1 MSRPSTHSIGGQMT
15 SNAAV
20 AVIGIA
26 FELPGCA
33 DWDTLTGVLAAGR
46 DTMRPLPADR
56 AERTGLVTSEA
67 DREGGWVDDV
77 TQFDHRYFGLSRAEA
92 ELIDPRQRRMLQLA
106 VAAIGDAGYAPGE
119 FAGTNAAV
127 LVGGYGG
134 PHPSL
139 ADLLPPEVRATGAAA
154 TGSLHAYAAGRIAY
168 HLDLRGPAQVLDT
181 SCSSFLTALHEAR
194 WKLARGESD
203 LALVGGYELV
213 LGELPRRAAGADGLG
228 VLSASDRCRP
238 FDHSADG
245 TAYGEGGGFVVLK
258 RLDAALADGDTV
270 HAVLRG
276 SAVNQDARRS
286 AGLTVPSPAAQA
298 EVVTAALR
306 DAGRTPAEIGYV
318 EAHGTGTKIGD
329 PIEIEGLA
337 AAFAPYGRGTPV
349 VSSVKGSFGH
359 LGCMAGF
366 AGLVRILAQFRAG
379 EIFPTAHFEAPNPL
393 LPEAP
398 VRIAAH
404 REPWPNAGAPRRAG
418 ISGFGLSGTNVHVIV
433 EEGPAPASQSIEA
446 ADEQLVVLSART
458 ADGLRQAAGAL
469 RDRIAEDVPGFDLA
483 AAAEVL
489 GTGREHFGYRS
500 AWVTSDVKDLMDQL
514 AASWPVHRTEN
525 GHRARPV
532 VVALGEP
539 PDVPARRL
547 RAGAAEF
554 AGFAEAVAEAAAV
567 VPEAEWTAAQRG
579 LVWLL
584 GAHRVLTGA
593 GVRPA
598 LVLAHGIGAAAARV
612 LRGAQSTADALVA
625 SPAAASPDRAAIE
638 QALAGLD
645 DPCVLDLAPGSALSE
660 ALPGPAAANGLLDAV
675 RALYLAGHD
684 LDWRG
689 LRGRRPRR
697 RLRLPLAPL
706 AEEHCWPALAPPE
719 KALSAEA
726 SPTATQPE
734 DDDVA
739 AVVLGFAR
747 EVLKEPQL
755 GLDDDFFDV
764 GGNSLNGTQLVA
776 RINER
781 FGTDVEVL
789 DLFDHGDLASFAT
802 AVAEQAAMSAP
813 ELSAAPAAPVVERS
827 PLSGEQLAIWAGYRL
842 EPEAATYHLPA
853 AFLLAADA
861 DLPALSTLLT
871 GLAARHPMVRAFL
884 EDGRDGTPEQ
894 VIAPTQ
900 PVRPVVTE
908 LDLTAFAEHE
918 PEARQALLR
927 GLRSLVAAPLSPY
940 TESGRYEVVRARFAD
955 RTRDV
960 LLLTFHHVFVD
971 GWSWRLLFDDLG
983 GARTAPDRHYF
994 AHVAAQRSTLDGP
1007 EGTDLTRFWQDY
1019 LAGSR
1024 YVPLPADAS
1033 ATGTGHDEVA
1043 FGLTPE
1049 LAAGLRELSRRSRR
1063 TPNMVLLAAWA
1074 VLLWRLTG
1082 DADVCVAVPA
1092 AGRRPEDE
1100 PVVGNYATTLVVRVR
1115 VRPEEPFSALVDAV
1129 RTASLRAVGHQG
1141 LPTDR
1146 LRRIARPGS
1155 ADPLAATM
1163 FSLSTDVE
1171 PLTRLGADGPGVELL
1186 DVGQGGQA
1194 FPVGLVL
1201 LEYGDELRGRL
1212 QYDTGSFEAATAGE
1226 WLDDYL
1232 GLLGRVVAEDA
1243 GFLIG
1248 SVAGKAVTRTA
1259 PQPVAGRPG
1268 HVPPRTQM
1276 EERLAALWGER
1287 FGPGRLGVLDDFLE
1301 AGGDSM
1307 TAIALASA
1315 AAAAGLSLRP
1325 KHILD
1330 HRTIEAIARVTTELA
1345 PEPAAEHVSEEDGT
1359 DVGASPA
1366 QLEFLAREVPRPDY
1380 WNHGVGYALRRPVGT
1395 GELDRALKALAERH
1409 PVLRARLR
1417 PAGDGWV
1424 QTVAPEPP
1432 PLTEFDLRDVPAD
1445 RWAAAVDDL
1454 ATGLHETLSLADG
1467 PVCRAGVFRRGAVDG
1482 PDDLVLA
1489 VHHAM
1494 VDLYSWNVLTEELAA
1509 LLDGRPLPPPG
1520 PDFPAWTRRL
1530 ARAIREEPDRLA
1542 VGYWLDR
1549 SWSAQLSPLPPGG
1562 FGVEGATRELD
1573 RDYPLAA
1580 VTAGATRYE
1589 QLLAGLGTA
1598 LQHWLGVRGG
1608 EVAIQLVGHGRE
1620 DLFADVDLGR
1630 TVGYFNA
1637 THPFALSLPGR
1648 RTAEAH
1654 TAAVAAELRSVP
1666 RSGFDFEPAL
1676 RLHPDPQVRGRLAAI
1691 PAPALLFSFWG
1702 APAFLAT
1709 GRNDPAATL
1718 GDVRTDLVGRDRP
1731 HDMPRTCGLEVYPSV
1746 AGDRLRVRWR
1756 YSGDLLAEDSVR
1768 QLAEHFGAALE
1779 RLSPSEE
1786 NDEGVENP

>member
-1 MSRPSTHSIGGQMT
+1 MT

-20 AVIGIA
+20 AVIGVA

-33 DWDTLTGVLAAGR
+33 DWDTLTEVLAAGHDR
-46 DTMRPLPADR
+46 MRPMPARR
-56 AERTGLVTSEA
+56 AERTGVTTSEA

-77 TQFDHRYFGLSRAEA
+77 TEFDHRYFGLSRAEA

-106 VAAIGDAGYAPGE
+106 VAAVGDAGYAPGE
-119 FAGTNAAV
+119 LAGTNAAV

-139 ADLLPPEVRATGAAA
+139 ADLLPPEVRATGPAA

-238 FDHSADG
+238 FDRAADG

-258 RLDAALADGDTV
+258 RLDAAVADGDTV

-286 AGLTVPSPAAQA
+286 TGLTVPSPAAQA

-306 DAGRTPAEIGYV
+306 DAARTPVEIGYV

-393 LPEAP
+393 LPAAP

-404 REPWPNAGAPRRAG
+404 REPWPNADGPRCAG

-433 EEGPAPASQSIEA
+433 EEGPAPASPPIEV

-489 GTGREHFGYRS
+489 GTGREHFAYRA
-500 AWVTSDVKDLMDQL
+500 AWVTSDGKDLLDQL
-514 AASWPVHRTEN
+514 AASWPVHQAEN
-525 GHRARPV
+525 GPGARPV
-532 VVALGEP
+532 VVVLGAP
-539 PDVPARRL
+539 PDVPGRRL
-547 RAGAAEF
+547 RAAAAEF
-554 AGFAEAVAEAAAV
+554 AGFAEVVTEAASA
-567 VPEAEWTAAQRG
+567 VPEAEWTPAQRG

-625 SPAAASPDRAAIE
+625 DPATPASPDPVALER
-638 QALAGLD
+638 ALAGFD
-645 DPCVLDLAPGSALSE
+645 DPCVLDLAPGGALSD
-660 ALPGPAAANGLLDAV
+660 ALPRPATAYGLLDAV
-675 RALYLAGHD
+675 RVLYLAGHD

-697 RLRLPLAPL
+697 RLRLPVAPL
-706 AEEHCWPALAPPE
+706 AEEHCWPALAPPAPPE

-726 SPTATQPE
+726 PPTAGAPE
-734 DDDVA
+734 DGDVA
-739 AVVLGFAR
+739 TVVLGFAR
-747 EVLKEPQL
+747 EVLKEPGL
-755 GLDDDFFDV
+755 GLGDDFFDV

-789 DLFDHGDLASFAT
+789 DLFDHGDIASFAA
-802 AVAEQAAMSAP
+802 AVAEQAAVSAP
-813 ELSAAPAAPVVERS
+813 ERPAAPVAPTAPAAERS

-861 DLPALSTLLT
+861 DLSALSTLLT

-894 VIAPTQ
+894 VIAPAG

-908 LDLTAFAEHE
+908 LDLTAFAERE
-918 PEARQALLR
+918 PEGRQALLR
-927 GLRSLVAAPLSPY
+927 GVRGLVAAPLSPY
-940 TESGRYEVVRARFAD
+940 GEPGRYEVVRARFAD

-960 LLLTFHHVFVD
+960 LLLTFHHLFVD

-983 GARTAPDRHYF
+983 GARTASARHYF
-994 AHVAAQRSTLDGP
+994 AHVTDQRSTLDSP
-1007 EGTDLTRFWQDY
+1007 EGTELTRFWRDY

-1024 YVPLPADAS
+1024 YVPLPADTSAGS
-1033 ATGTGHDEVA
+1033 ATGTGHDEVT
-1043 FGLTPE
+1043 FGLAPD
-1049 LAAGLRELSRRSRR
+1049 LATGLRELSRRSRR

-1082 DADVCVAVPA
+1082 DPDVCVAVPA

-1100 PVVGNYATTLVVRVR
+1100 PVVGNYATTVVVRVR
-1115 VRPEEPFSALVDAV
+1115 VEPDEPFGTLVDAV
-1129 RTASLRAVGHQG
+1129 RTASLRAVEHQG

-1163 FSLSTDVE
+1163 FSLSTGVE
-1171 PLTRLGADGPGVELL
+1171 PLTRLGADGPAVELL

-1201 LEYGDELRGRL
+1201 LEYGGELRGRL

-1226 WLDDYL
+1226 WLDSYL

-1243 GFLIG
+1243 GFRVG
-1248 SVAGKAVTRTA
+1248 SVTGKAVTRTA
-1259 PQPVAGRPG
+1259 PQPVVPRPG
-1268 HVPPRTQM
+1268 HVAPRTPM

-1330 HRTIEAIARVTTELA
+1330 HRTIEAIARVTTELE
-1345 PEPAAEHVSEEDGT
+1345 PEPARDGAGEVDNT

-1380 WNHGVGYALRRPVGT
+1380 WNHGVGYALRRPVGRD
-1395 GELDRALKALAERH
+1395 ELDRALRVLAERH

-1432 PLTEFDLRDVPAD
+1432 PSTEFDLREVTPA

-1454 ATGLHETLSLADG
+1454 ATGLHETLSLAEG
-1467 PVCRAGVFRRGAVDG
+1467 PVCRAGVFRRSGGDG

-1489 VHHAM
+1489 VHHAV

-1520 PDFPAWTRRL
+1520 PDFLSWTRRL
-1530 ARAIREEPDRLA
+1530 ARTIREEPDRLD

-1549 SWSAQLSPLPPGG
+1549 SWSAQLHPLPPGG
-1562 FGVEGATRELD
+1562 FGVEAATRELD
-1573 RDYPLAA
+1573 TGYPLAA

-1620 DLFADVDLGR
+1620 DLSGDVDLGR

-1637 THPFALSLPGR
+1637 THPFALGLPGR

-1666 RSGFDFEPAL
+1666 RRGFDFEPAL
-1676 RLHPDPQVRGRLAAI
+1676 RLHPDPLIRGRLAAI

-1702 APAFLAT
+1702 APAFLGT
-1709 GRNDPAATL
+1709 GRDDPAGTL

-1731 HDMPRTCGLEVYPSV
+1731 HDLPRTCGLEVYPSV
-1746 AGDRLRVRWR
+1746 AGNRLRVRWR
-1756 YSGDLLAEDSVR
+1756 YSGDLLTEDSVR
-1768 QLAEHFGAALE
+1768 QLAEYFGAALE

-1786 NDEGVENP
+1786 NDEGADTP

>member
-1 MSRPSTHSIGGQMT
+1 MT
-15 SNAAV
+15 STAV
-20 AVIGIA
+20 AVIGVA
-26 FELPGCA
+26 FDLPGCA
-33 DWDTLTGVLAAGR
+33 DWETLTEVLAAGR
-46 DTMRPLPADR
+46 DAMRPLPARR
-56 AERTGLVTSEA
+56 AERTGVATSET

-77 TQFDHRYFGLSRAEA
+77 TEFDHRYFGLSRAEA

-106 VAAIGDAGYAPGE
+106 VAAVGDAGYAPGE
-119 FAGTNAAV
+119 LAGTNAAV

-139 ADLLPPEVRATGAAA
+139 ADLLTPEARATGPAA

-168 HLDLRGPAQVLDT
+168 HLDLRGPAQVIDT

-194 WKLARGESD
+194 WKLVRGESD
-203 LALVGGYELV
+203 VALVGGYELV
-213 LGELPRRAAGADGLG
+213 LGELPRRTPGADGLG

-238 FDHSADG
+238 FDHAADG
-245 TAYGEGGGFVVLK
+245 TAYGEGGGFLVLK

-270 HAVLRG
+270 HAVVRG

-286 AGLTVPSPAAQA
+286 TGLTVPSPAAQA
-298 EVVTAALR
+298 EVVAAALR
-306 DAGRTPAEIGYV
+306 DAARTPAEIGYV

-366 AGLVRILAQFRAG
+366 AGLVRILAQFRVG
-379 EIFPTAHFEAPNPL
+379 EIFPTAHFAAPNPL

-398 VRIAAH
+398 VRIATR
-404 REPWPNAGAPRRAG
+404 REPWPNDGGPRCAG

-433 EEGPAPASQSIEA
+433 EEGPGPASPSSET

-469 RDRIAEDVPGFDLA
+469 RDRIAEDVSGFDLA

-489 GTGREHFGYRS
+489 GTGREHFGYRA

-514 AASWPVHRTEN
+514 AAAWPVREAEN
-525 GHRARPV
+525 RVRPV
-532 VVALGEP
+532 VVVLGEP
-539 PDVPARRL
+539 SDVPARRL
-547 RAGAAEF
+547 RAAAAEF
-554 AGFAEAVAEAAAV
+554 AGFADVVAEASAA
-567 VPEAEWTAAQRG
+567 VPEAEWTPAQRG
-579 LVWLL
+579 LVWLV

-612 LRGAQSTADALVA
+612 VRGAQSTADALRA
-625 SPAAASPDRAAIE
+625 DPAPALPDRAALE
-638 QALAGLD
+638 GALAGLD
-645 DPCVLDLAPGSALSE
+645 DPRVLDLAPGSALSA
-660 ALPGPAAANGLLDAV
+660 ALPGPAAAHGLLDAV
-675 RALYLAGHD
+675 RVLYLAGHD

-706 AEEHCWPALAPPE
+706 AEEHCWPVLAPPGE
-719 KALSAEA
+719 ALSGAEPVPA
-726 SPTATQPE
+726 GQAE
-734 DDDVA
+734 GDDVA

-747 EVLKEPQL
+747 EVLKEPEL

-789 DLFDHGDLASFAT
+789 DLFDHADLASFAA
-802 AVAEQAAMSAP
+802 AVAEEATP
-813 ELSAAPAAPVVERS
+813 EPSTVPAAPVAPAAERS

-842 EPEAATYHLPA
+842 DPEAATYHLPA
-853 AFLLAADA
+853 ALLLAADA
-861 DLPALSTLLT
+861 DLPALSALLT

-894 VIAPTQ
+894 VIAPAG

-908 LDLTAFAEHE
+908 LDLTAFAEGA

-927 GLRSLVAAPLSPY
+927 GLRGLVAVPLSPY
-940 TESGRYEVVRARFAD
+940 AEPGRYEVVRARFAD

-960 LLLTFHHVFVD
+960 LLLTFHHLFVD
-971 GWSWRLLFDDLG
+971 GWSWRLLFDDLAG
-983 GARTAPDRHYF
+983 TGIAPDRHYF
-994 AHVAAQRSTLDGP
+994 THVTDQHSTLDSP
-1007 EGTDLTRFWQDY
+1007 EGTELTRFWQDY

-1024 YVPLPADAS
+1024 YVPLPADAA

-1043 FGLTPE
+1043 FGLAPA

-1074 VLLWRLTG
+1074 VLLWQLTG
-1082 DADVCVAVPA
+1082 DPDVCVAVPA

-1163 FSLSTDVE
+1163 FSLSTDVA
-1171 PLTRLGADGPGVELL
+1171 PLTRLGADGPAVELL

-1212 QYDTGSFEAATAGE
+1212 QYDTGSFTAATAGA
-1226 WLDDYL
+1226 WLDSYL

-1243 GFLIG
+1243 GFRIEA
-1248 SVAGKAVTRTA
+1248 VAGTAVA
-1259 PQPVAGRPG
+1259 PTERQPVVGRPG
-1268 HVPPRTQM
+1268 HVPPRTPM
-1276 EERLAALWGER
+1276 EERLVALWGER
-1287 FGPGRLGVLDDFLE
+1287 FGRIGVLDDFLE

-1315 AAAAGLSLRP
+1315 AAEAGLSLRP

-1330 HRTIEAIARVTTELA
+1330 HRTIEAIARVTTDLEA
-1345 PEPAAEHVSEEDGT
+1345 EPAAEHIGEADDT

-1366 QLEFLAREVPRPDY
+1366 QLEFLARKVPRPDY
-1380 WNHGVGYALRRPVGT
+1380 WNHGVGYALRRSVGT
-1395 GELDRALKALAERH
+1395 GELDRALETLAERH

-1432 PLTEFDLRDVPAD
+1432 SSTEFDLRDVPPE
-1445 RWAAAVDDL
+1445 RWTAAVDDL

-1467 PVCRAGVFRRGAVDG
+1467 PVCRAGVFRRGGDG

-1520 PDFPAWTRRL
+1520 PDFPSWTRRL
-1530 ARAIREEPDRLA
+1530 ARTVREEPDRLDA
-1542 VGYWLDR
+1542 GYWLDR
-1549 SWSAQLSPLPPGG
+1549 SWSAQLSPLPAGG
-1562 FGVEGATRELD
+1562 FGVEATTRELD
-1573 RDYPLAA
+1573 SEYPLAA
-1580 VTAGATRYE
+1580 VAAGTTRYE

-1620 DLFADVDLGR
+1620 DLAGDVDLGR

-1648 RTAEAH
+1648 RPAGAH

-1666 RSGFDFEPAL
+1666 RGGFDFEPAL
-1676 RLHPDPQVRGRLAAI
+1676 RLHPDPGIRGRLAAI

-1709 GRNDPAATL
+1709 GRDDPAATL
-1718 GDVRTDLVGRDRP
+1718 GAVRTDLVGRDRP
-1731 HDMPRTCGLEVYPSV
+1731 HDLPRTCGLEVYPSV

-1779 RLSPSEE
+1779 RLSPSGE
-1786 NDEGVENP
+1786 NEGVENP

>member
-1 MSRPSTHSIGGQMT
+1 MT
-15 SNAAV
+15 STAV
-20 AVIGIA
+20 AVIGVA
-26 FELPGCA
+26 FDLPGCA
-33 DWDTLTGVLAAGR
+33 GWDTLTEVLAAGR
-46 DTMRPLPADR
+46 DAMRPLPARR
-56 AERTGLVTSEA
+56 AERTGVVTSEA

-77 TQFDHRYFGLSRAEA
+77 TEFDHRYFGLSRAEA

-106 VAAIGDAGYAPGE
+106 VAAVGDAGYAPGE
-119 FAGTNAAV
+119 LAGTNAAV

-139 ADLLPPEVRATGAAA
+139 SDLLPPEARATGPAA

-181 SCSSFLTALHEAR
+181 SCSSFLVALHEAR
-194 WKLARGESD
+194 WKLVRGESD

-238 FDHSADG
+238 FDHTADG

-286 AGLTVPSPAAQA
+286 TGLTVPSPAAQA

-306 DAGRTPAEIGYV
+306 DAARTPAEIGYV

-366 AGLVRILAQFRAG
+366 AGLVRILAQFRVG

-404 REPWPNAGAPRRAG
+404 REPWPNADGPRCAG
-418 ISGFGLSGTNVHVIV
+418 ISGFGLSGTNAHVIV
-433 EEGPAPASQSIEA
+433 EEGPAAASPSIEA
-446 ADEQLVVLSART
+446 GDEQLVVLSART

-489 GTGREHFGYRS
+489 GTGREHFAYRS
-500 AWVTSDVKDLMDQL
+500 AWVTSDGKDLVDQL
-514 AASWPVHRTEN
+514 AATWPVHQVEN
-525 GHRARPV
+525 GPGARPV

-547 RAGAAEF
+547 RAAAAEF
-554 AGFAEAVAEAAAV
+554 AGFAEVVAEAAAA
-567 VPEAEWTAAQRG
+567 VPEAGWTAAQRG

-612 LRGAQSTADALVA
+612 LRGAQPTADALVA
-625 SPAAASPDRAAIE
+625 APATPASPDRMALE
-638 QALAGLD
+638 RALAGFD

-660 ALPGPAAANGLLDAV
+660 ALPGPARATGLLDAV
-675 RALYLAGHD
+675 RVLYLAGHD

-697 RLRLPLAPL
+697 RLRLPVAPL
-706 AEEHCWPALAPPE
+706 AEEHCWPALASPG
-719 KALSAEA
+719 KALSAGEPPPA
-726 SPTATQPE
+726 KQSGE
-734 DDDVA
+734 DDVA
-739 AVVLGFAR
+739 AVVLGFVR
-747 EVLKEPQL
+747 EVLKEPEL
-755 GLDDDFFDV
+755 GLDADFFDV

-802 AVAEQAAMSAP
+802 AVAEQAA
-813 ELSAAPAAPVVERS
+813 LSALEPPAVPVAPTAPAGARS

-842 EPEAATYHLPA
+842 DPEAATYHLPA
-853 AFLLAADA
+853 AFLLADDA

-871 GLAARHPMVRAFL
+871 GLAARHPMVRAYL
-884 EDGRDGTPEQ
+884 EDSHDGTPEQ
-894 VIAPTQ
+894 VIAPAE
-900 PVRPVVTE
+900 PVRPVITE
-908 LDLTAFAEHE
+908 LDLTAFPERG

-927 GLRSLVAAPLSPY
+927 ALRGLVAMPLSPY
-940 TESGRYEVVRARFAD
+940 TGPGRYEVVRARFAD

-960 LLLTFHHVFVD
+960 LLLTFHHLFVD

-983 GARTAPDRHYF
+983 GAGTTPARHYF
-994 AHVAAQRSTLDGP
+994 AHVADQRSTLDGP
-1007 EGTDLTRFWQDY
+1007 EGADLTRFWQDY

-1024 YVPLPADAS
+1024 YVPLPADGA
-1033 ATGTGHDEVA
+1033 ATGTGHDEVV
-1043 FGLTPE
+1043 FGLAPD

-1074 VLLWRLTG
+1074 VLLWQLTG
-1082 DADVCVAVPA
+1082 DPDVCVAVPA

-1129 RTASLRAVGHQG
+1129 RTASLRAVEHQG

-1163 FSLSTDVE
+1163 FSLSTDVA
-1171 PLTRLGADGPGVELL
+1171 PLTRLGTDGPGVELL

-1212 QYDTGSFEAATAGE
+1212 QYDTGSFEATTAQE
-1226 WLDDYL
+1226 WLDAYL

-1243 GFLIG
+1243 GFRVG
-1248 SVAGKAVTRTA
+1248 SVAGTAAVRTA
-1259 PQPVAGRPG
+1259 PQRPPVPGRPA
-1268 HVPPRTQM
+1268 HVPPRTPM
-1276 EERLAALWGER
+1276 EERLTALWGER

-1330 HRTIEAIARVTTELA
+1330 HRTIEAIARVTTELE
-1345 PEPAAEHVSEEDGT
+1345 PERTAERVSEADDT
-1359 DVGASPA
+1359 DIGASPA

-1380 WNHGVGYALRRPVGT
+1380 WNHGVGYALRRSVGT
-1395 GELDRALKALAERH
+1395 DELDRALRVLAERH

-1417 PAGDGWV
+1417 PAGDGWT

-1432 PLTEFDLRDVPAD
+1432 SSTEFDLRDVSPA

-1454 ATGLHETLSLADG
+1454 ATGLHETLSLAEG
-1467 PVCRAGVFRRGAVDG
+1467 PVCRAGVFRRAAGDG

-1489 VHHAM
+1489 IHHAV

-1520 PDFPAWTRRL
+1520 PDFPSWTRRL
-1530 ARAIREEPDRLA
+1530 ARTIREEPDRLD

-1549 SWSAQLSPLPPGG
+1549 SWSAQLRPLPPGG
-1562 FGVEGATRELD
+1562 FGVEAATRELD
-1573 RDYPLAA
+1573 TGYPLAA

-1608 EVAIQLVGHGRE
+1608 EVAIKLVGHGRE
-1620 DLFADVDLGR
+1620 DLSGDVDLGR

-1648 RTAEAH
+1648 RTGEAH

-1666 RSGFDFEPAL
+1666 RGGFDFEPAL
-1676 RLHPDPQVRGRLAAI
+1676 RLHPDPLVRGRLAAI

-1702 APAFLAT
+1702 APAFLGT
-1709 GRNDPAATL
+1709 GRDDPAGTL
-1718 GDVRTDLVGRDRP
+1718 GDVRTDLVGRDRS
-1731 HDMPRTCGLEVYPSV
+1731 HDLPRTCGLEIYPSV
-1746 AGDRLRVRWR
+1746 AGDRLHVRWR

-1768 QLAEHFGAALE
+1768 QLAEHFGAAIE
-1779 RLSPSEE
+1779 RSSPSEE